1 MGGSRSIRQN
11 RSRRC
16 STSSNLSIQD
26 KQEYV
31 RFSTST
37 ALLRIGTPG
46 AIKAIIEICPGLIRV
61 LQDQKWN
68 IRAAVTD
75 TLGQIGE
82 GAEDAVPALIRV
94 LQDNNQDVRH
104 TTVGA
109 QEKVGTPEAI
119 REIKDFQQQN
129 SDYFD

>member
-1 MGGSRSIRQN
+1 M
-11 RSRRC
+11 
-16 STSSNLSIQD
+16 
-26 KQEYV
+26 
-31 RFSTST
+31 
-37 ALLRIGTPG
+37 
-46 AIKAIIEICPGLIRV
+46 

-75 TLGQIGE
+75 SLGQIGE

-104 TTVGA
+104 ATVGA
-109 QEKVGTPEAI
+109 LEKVGTPEAI